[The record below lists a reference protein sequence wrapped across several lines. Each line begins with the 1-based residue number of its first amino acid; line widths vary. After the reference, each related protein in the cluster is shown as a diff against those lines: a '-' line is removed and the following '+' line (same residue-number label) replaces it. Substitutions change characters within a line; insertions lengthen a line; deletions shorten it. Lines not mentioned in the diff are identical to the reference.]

1 MGIYLDN
8 AATTFPKPAVVYE
21 AVLDCLRRVG
31 ASAGRG
37 SYRLA
42 LEADHLVFETRLAL
56 ARLFN
61 IGDPA
66 RLVFTANATEAL
78 NLALK
83 GLLRQGDHV
92 VTSSMEHNAVWRP
105 LKVLERTRGI
115 EITVVPCRPDGTL
128 EVGDVSRALK
138 DRTRLVVLTHASNV
152 VGTVLPVGEIGRI
165 TRSRGILL
173 LVDAAQ
179 TAGVYPIDVEEMAVD
194 LLAFTGHKGL
204 LGPMGTGGLYLGP
217 GVTLEPLKEG
227 GTGSESLLEEQPA
240 VLPDRYEAG
249 TLNVPGLA
257 GLRAGVQYLLSEGVA
272 RVRQREKELT
282 AYLLELLGGV
292 AGLTVYGPRDPER
305 QVGVVSFNLD
315 RVGAE
320 RVAFIL
326 DDVYDIQ
333 VRSGL
338 HCAPQAHR
346 TIGTLDRG
354 TVRIGLGYFNRES
367 DLEAL
372 ATALKEIAAEI

>member
-354 TVRIGLGYFNRES
+354 TVRIGLGYFTRES

>member
-354 TVRIGLGYFNRES
+354 TVRIGLGYFNQES

>member
-272 RVRQREKELT
+272 RVRRREKELT

-354 TVRIGLGYFNRES
+354 TVRIGLGYFNQES

>member
-1 MGIYLDN
+1 
-8 AATTFPKPAVVYE
+8 
-21 AVLDCLRRVG
+21 
-31 ASAGRG
+31 
-37 SYRLA
+37 
-42 LEADHLVFETRLAL
+42 
-56 ARLFN
+56 
-61 IGDPA
+61 
-66 RLVFTANATEAL
+66 
-78 NLALK
+78 
-83 GLLRQGDHV
+83 
-92 VTSSMEHNAVWRP
+92 
-105 LKVLERTRGI
+105 KVLERTRGI

-272 RVRQREKELT
+272 RVRRREKELT

-354 TVRIGLGYFNRES
+354 TVRIGLGYFNQES